1 MELRYG
7 IRMGFSMKF
16 LCSIILLF
24 SIPCYGAEV
33 KAEGQVYV
41 RIVELE
47 DFNLVSE
54 ENLMDAPYVIV
65 YTKQGATA
73 QIVF

>member
-1 MELRYG
+1 V
-7 IRMGFSMKF
+7 KF

-24 SIPCYGAEV
+24 SIPCYCAEV

-41 RIVELE
+41 RIVEQE

-65 YTKQGATA
+65 YTKQGATV